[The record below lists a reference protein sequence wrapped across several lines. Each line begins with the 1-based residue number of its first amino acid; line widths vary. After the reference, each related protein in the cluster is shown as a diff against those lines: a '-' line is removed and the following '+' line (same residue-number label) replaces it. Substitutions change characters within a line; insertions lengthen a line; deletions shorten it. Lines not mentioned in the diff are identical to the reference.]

1 MIKVDITANNVASSY
16 RVPMILGESIL
27 GLKWDSGAKYTVISV
42 KVLNSDL
49 SATDLDRIKRFCD
62 GRSNHKEQFISA
74 SGHTFDGYL
83 VMAHNVTI
91 GNTVFPE
98 FHYYLVV
105 ENQRDVALL
114 GYDFT
119 DCCKSSHDP
128 HGDIIVTEFDD
139 LGYGTGDIGAMDSD
153 EVITYID
160 SLSSMD

>member
-1 MIKVDITANNVASSY
+1 MT
-16 RVPMILGESIL
+16 
-27 GLKWDSGAKYTVISV
+27 
-42 KVLNSDL
+42 
-49 SATDLDRIKRFCD
+49 
-62 GRSNHKEQFISA
+62 
-74 SGHTFDGYL
+74 
-83 VMAHNVTI
+83 AHNVTI

-119 DCCKSSHDP
+119 DCCKSTHDP

-139 LGYGTGDIGAMDSD
+139 LVYGIGDIGAMDSD